1 MVGRFFTTVPLGNP
15 ILYIVSFL
23 KKIQEGIAKSP
34 RKENLKYFINSKKDR
49 EQGKKGMRNT
59 WNAKKKR
66 ERKMR
71 LTPNHISSYI
81 VSEMGLIDH
90 LKIDNQT
97 GFNNKKTTYL

>member
-1 MVGRFFTTVPLGNP
+1 VVKNLPTNARDKGSFPWSRRSPRGGNGNP
-15 ILYIVSFL
+15 LQYSCL
-23 KKIQEGIAKSP
+23 KNP
-34 RKENLKYFINSKKDR
+34 VDR

>member
-1 MVGRFFTTVPLGNP
+1 
-15 ILYIVSFL
+15 
-23 KKIQEGIAKSP
+23 
-34 RKENLKYFINSKKDR
+34 
-49 EQGKKGMRNT
+49 MRNT
-59 WNAKKKR
+59 WNAKKKK
-66 ERKMR
+66 KMR